1 MNVHLNDILILPVN
15 TIKNI
20 QIQVKILDIIYS
32 DEKSNLLK
40 INILDNH
47 EYDEKNQY
55 ALKITS
61 KKNDLF
67 KVFIDNE
74 YLFSKYILEEGIK
87 NVPGVNFSF
96 YCSEDNN
103 YYYYISELYD
113 MDLEAFEKYFLQL
126 DMIKRLEIARLIYY
140 NSLVGLNNLSKLNIL
155 HRDIQPKNI
164 LIKRLPKNK
173 IKIALSDFGCSCIEN
188 ILNCDKA
195 LYNTGYIDP
204 MYVVKKMLN
213 IDNISNDKKEYD
225 LYALSITI
233 LNMILKDKIS
243 AQSILDEFSDF
254 IKNKMISDNLG
265 IRDIPEY
272 YIIQEKLYT
281 LMRNEIF
288 LIFEMMKGDKNLN
301 DEQYFILKNFLA
313 LLHYNIVP
321 FVERD
326 NVQNVLKLIKIQ

>member
-1 MNVHLNDILILPVN
+1 
-15 TIKNI
+15 
-20 QIQVKILDIIYS
+20 
-32 DEKSNLLK
+32 
-40 INILDNH
+40 
-47 EYDEKNQY
+47 
-55 ALKITS
+55 
-61 KKNDLF
+61 
-67 KVFIDNE
+67 
-74 YLFSKYILEEGIK
+74 
-87 NVPGVNFSF
+87 
-96 YCSEDNN
+96 
-103 YYYYISELYD
+103 